1 MDKPPIIPP
10 PVPPVIPPPPPR
22 VVRQEFQKSILTLVE
37 LERFKNLLIFAKS
50 TVEGYFSGKHKS
62 PFYGSSAEFTD
73 YKEYVQ
79 GEDPAHIDW
88 RVYGRTRRFYVRQYQ
103 EETDMVAYLLVDT
116 SASMR
121 YGGGNRQAKFFL
133 AAKIAAALAYL
144 MIHQGDK
151 AALALFS
158 NRVNL
163 WLPPGGTRRH
173 LHRIVTELEKVR
185 PAATTGV
192 AEAVNDCAAL
202 FKKRGRLVILS
213 DFLDDTEKIFEA
225 FGQFLHRRYEIL
237 LLQILDPDE
246 LNLPRVTAARFVDM
260 EDGRRVQ
267 VEPEEVRRAYRA
279 RMQEFVDRIGREADR
294 RQISWQLAD
303 TNKPYLHAIETYLG
317 FRHGNRALAW

>member
-1 MDKPPIIPP
+1 MRASLAMDKPPIIPP
-10 PVPPVIPPPPPR
+10 PLPR
-22 VVRQEFQKSILTLVE
+22 ALRQEFQKSMLTLEE
-37 LERFKNLLIFAKS
+37 LERFKNLLIFAQS

-88 RVYGRTRRFYVRQYQ
+88 RVYGRTRRFYVRQFQ

-121 YGGGNRQAKFFL
+121 YSGENRQAKYYL
-133 AAKIAAALAYL
+133 AAKIAAALSYL

-158 NRVNL
+158 NKVNV

-173 LHRIVTELEKVR
+173 LHRIVTELERVR
-185 PAATTGV
+185 PSSTTGM
-192 AEAVNDCAAL
+192 AQSLNDCASL
-202 FKKRGRLVILS
+202 CKKRGRLVILS
-213 DFLDDTEKIFEA
+213 DFLDDTEKVFEA
-225 FGQFLHRRYEIL
+225 FGQFMHRKFEIL

-246 LNLPRVTAARFVDM
+246 LNLPRVAMAKFVDM
-260 EDGRRVQ
+260 EDGRQ
-267 VEPEEVRRAYRA
+267 VRIEPEEVRKAYRA
-279 RMQEFVDRIGREADR
+279 RMKEFVDGIRREADR

-303 TNKPYLHAIETYLG
+303 TNKPYLSAIEAYLG
-317 FRHGNRALAW
+317 FRQGNRARAW